1 MAYVIIMCAYVLYV
15 YTFYYCCIYTGNH
28 TFAALSGNEDYKTLK
43 EGFAPV
49 LEEINDLIDNHELEV
64 NGKVFTFNVI
74 FGGDYKVKET
84 YNIVDI

>member
-1 MAYVIIMCAYVLYV
+1 MAYVIIMCAYVLRLYILLLLHL
-15 YTFYYCCIYTGNH
+15 Y

-49 LEEINDLIDNHELEV
+49 LEEINDLIDNHEVEV

-74 FGGDYKVKET
+74 LGGDYKVKET
-84 YNIVDI
+84 YIIVDI